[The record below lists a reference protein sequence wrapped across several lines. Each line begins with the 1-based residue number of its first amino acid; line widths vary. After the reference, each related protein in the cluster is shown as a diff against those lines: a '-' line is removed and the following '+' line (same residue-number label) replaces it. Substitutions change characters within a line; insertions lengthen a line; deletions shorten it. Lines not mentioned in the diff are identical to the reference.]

1 MLAFDKWIHQK
12 HSDLLAEFKKLPKA
26 KKTQTFYNWARE
38 NYPSVILK
46 EWPAVAR
53 IRARHLM
60 SEIERE

>member
-12 HSDLLAEFKKLPKA
+12 HPDLLTEFKKLPKA

-46 EWPAVAR
+46 EWPTVAR
-53 IRARHLM
+53 LRARHLV